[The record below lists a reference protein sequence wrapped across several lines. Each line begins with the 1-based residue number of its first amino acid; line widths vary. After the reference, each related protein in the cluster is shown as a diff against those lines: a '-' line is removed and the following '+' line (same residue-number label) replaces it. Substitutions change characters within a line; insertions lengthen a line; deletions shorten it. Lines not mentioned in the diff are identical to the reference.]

1 MQQVVSALRRY
12 RGRGSRVHV
21 RHYTYSALFLFYF
34 LEVWLVSVWFVAIAD
49 LAELPVRLLL
59 LAIGLA
65 HVALTVVTGHR
76 ALVSYVDGV
85 PWPSRLFHLLLA
97 LTLVAVAYGL
107 ILVAT
112 GRTNPEAALTLA
124 WFPMFFSGPAMLLPS
139 LRRGI
144 AVTALPAAVAW
155 LSLMALD
162 VTGDD
167 FASAVAW
174 TLGGCAFVGFTFR
187 SSGWILRV
195 MEELHAARETQSRL
209 AVAEERLR
217 FGRDMHDVLGRNLS
231 VIALKSELA
240 VQLAQRGSPAAG
252 EQMAEVQRIARESQ
266 REMRAVLRGYRA
278 ADLNAE
284 IAGARGV
291 LEAAGIRCS
300 VAPVPPTP
308 LPREVSEALGWV
320 VREGATNVL
329 RHSEATRCTLR
340 LELREPAAAPEE
352 RAPRRRGRRGLGGGQ
367 ADRRRAADAAA
378 GAVAEPATAVLTMEN
393 NGATPRT
400 GTASGSGLTGLAER
414 LATVGGTLRAEPGEG
429 DTFVLV
435 GRVPLP
441 AAPPTATPV
450 GTGRVGDHDAAA
462 DDGTGPVADAPAAD
476 GGTADDEAGT
486 AAGAHTGGGTE
497 RERNDDTTV

>member
-1 MQQVVSALRRY
+1 MSALRRY
-12 RGRGSRVHV
+12 QGKGSRVHV
-21 RHYTYSALFLFYF
+21 RHYTYSALFIFYF
-34 LEVWLVSVWFVAIAD
+34 TEVWLVGVWFFAIAD
-49 LAELPVRLLL
+49 LAELPARLLL
-59 LAIGLA
+59 LAIGWS
-65 HVALTVVTGHR
+65 HMALTVVTGHR
-76 ALVSYVDGV
+76 ALESYVDGT
-85 PWPSRLFHLLLA
+85 PWPSRLFNLLLA

-112 GRTNPEAALTLA
+112 GRTNTEAAVTLA
-124 WFPMFFSGPAMLLPS
+124 WFPMFFAGPALLLPS
-139 LRRGI
+139 LWRGI
-144 AVTALPAAVAW
+144 ATTALPAAVAW

-167 FASAVAW
+167 FLTAVLW

-240 VQLAQRGSPAAG
+240 VQLAQRGSAAAG
-252 EQMAEVQRIARESQ
+252 EQMAEVQRIAHESQ
-266 REMRAVLRGYRA
+266 REMRAVLRGYRV

-291 LEAAGIRCS
+291 LEAAGIRCT
-300 VAPVPPTP
+300 VAPVPSTA

-340 LELREPAAAPEE
+340 LELRTSPGEGGEE
-352 RAPRRRGRRGLGGGQ
+352 REAPRRGRLGLG
-367 ADRRRAADAAA
+367 ARRVPAAQSEPERTAARR
-378 GAVAEPATAVLTMEN
+378 PTAVLTMEN
-393 NGATPRT
+393 NGAPVDAAD
-400 GTASGSGLTGLAER
+400 GTSSGSGLTGLAER
-414 LATVGGTLRAEPGEG
+414 LASVGGTVTAEAGKDG
-429 DTFVLV
+429 TFVLV
-435 GRVPLP
+435 GRVPMP
-441 AAPPTATPV
+441 SP
-450 GTGRVGDHDAAA
+450 DAAGQA
-462 DDGTGPVADAPAAD
+462 ESAD
-476 GGTADDEAGT
+476 GSAGPGRGR
-486 AAGAHTGGGTE
+486 AGDGEVAEDGGEGRTE
-497 RERNDDTTV
+497 GERNDDATV

>member
-1 MQQVVSALRRY
+1 
-12 RGRGSRVHV
+12 
-21 RHYTYSALFLFYF
+21 
-34 LEVWLVSVWFVAIAD
+34 
-49 LAELPVRLLL
+49 
-59 LAIGLA
+59 
-65 HVALTVVTGHR
+65 
-76 ALVSYVDGV
+76 
-85 PWPSRLFHLLLA
+85 
-97 LTLVAVAYGL
+97 
-107 ILVAT
+107 
-112 GRTNPEAALTLA
+112 
-124 WFPMFFSGPAMLLPS
+124 MFFAGPAMLLPS
-139 LRRGI
+139 LWRGI
-144 AVTALPAAVAW
+144 ATTALPAAVAW

-162 VTGDD
+162 ITGDS
-167 FASAVAW
+167 FMTAVLW
-174 TLGGCAFVGFTFR
+174 TLCGCAFVGFTFR

-266 REMRAVLRGYRA
+266 REMRAVLRGYRS

-291 LEAAGIRCS
+291 LEAAGIRCT

-340 LELREPAAAPEE
+340 LELHVPVVADAGGDQR
-352 RAPRRRGRRGLGGGQ
+352 PRPGLRGLGARWSAATGRTPARPAAG
-367 ADRRRAADAAA
+367 RAADTPSTTVAAA
-378 GAVAEPATAVLTMEN
+378 VPTTAGTPEAADAPGAADAPVTAVPTTAVLTMEN
-393 NGATPRT
+393 NGAAAADPEGR
-400 GTASGSGLTGLAER
+400 GKGSGLTGLAER
-414 LATVGGTLRAEPGEG
+414 LATVGGTLTAQSGEDG
-429 DTFVLV
+429 TFVLV

-441 AAPPTATPV
+441 AP
-450 GTGRVGDHDAAA
+450 GRAGD
-462 DDGTGPVADAPAAD
+462 DAPAAAKSETATAGSADSGAAGDGAVDGGERGD
-476 GGTADDEAGT
+476 GGT
-486 AAGAHTGGGTE
+486 GGTE
-497 RERNDDTTV
+497 GERNDDATV